1 MTCVEKRGIFWGGVV
16 VCSLGEESW
25 DEEEEREIGGERIGR
40 VVIYSLFT
48 DGITDRLIMFVIPS
62 AILTVN

>member
-1 MTCVEKRGIFWGGVV
+1 LGG
-16 VCSLGEESW
+16 ESW
-25 DEEEEREIGGERIGR
+25 DEEEKGEIGGERIGR

-48 DGITDRLIMFVIPS
+48 DGITDRLIMSVIPS